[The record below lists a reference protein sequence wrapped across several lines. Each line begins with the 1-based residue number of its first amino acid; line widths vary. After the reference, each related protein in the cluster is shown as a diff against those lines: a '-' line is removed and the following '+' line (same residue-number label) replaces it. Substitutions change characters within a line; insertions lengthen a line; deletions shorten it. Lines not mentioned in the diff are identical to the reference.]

1 MGGRVVEGTGLE
13 NQQGCK
19 LLVGSNPTPSTKR
32 EAKIWAEQIESLDRS
47 GKLPGIEAERTT
59 LAEALGRY
67 KEEVTPSKKGA
78 SVEAYLIN
86 AWLRDPLVKRTLTE
100 IRSTDIA
107 AWRDQEVKKCASP
120 SSVRN
125 RLNIISH
132 CYRIARTEWG
142 MEVTNPVKGVRMP
155 KQRPGRDRRLEPG
168 EFEKIRLA
176 CGIDPNPWIGA
187 VFVIL
192 LETGMRLGELLNLER
207 KQIMNG
213 MIHLREGETKTDS
226 ARSIPLSSR
235 AKAAVAALPACIDG
249 RVIGCGKDT
258 IEHAWRR
265 VCEIATV
272 EDLRLHDL
280 RHEFT
285 SRMFEKGMDMM
296 QVASLTGHKSL
307 AMLQRYTH
315 LRTANLAS
323 MMD

>member
-1 MGGRVVEGTGLE
+1 
-13 NQQGCK
+13 
-19 LLVGSNPTPSTKR
+19 
-32 EAKIWAEQIESLDRS
+32 
-47 GKLPGIEAERTT
+47 
-59 LAEALGRY
+59 
-67 KEEVTPSKKGA
+67 
-78 SVEAYLIN
+78 
-86 AWLRDPLVKRTLTE
+86 
-100 IRSTDIA
+100 
-107 AWRDQEVKKCASP
+107 
-120 SSVRN
+120 
-125 RLNIISH
+125 
-132 CYRIARTEWG
+132 
-142 MEVTNPVKGVRMP
+142 MP

-168 EFEKIRLA
+168 EFEKIKSA
-176 CGIDPNPWIGA
+176 CGLDPNPWIGA

-192 LETGMRLGELLNLER
+192 LETGMRLGELLNLKR
-207 KQIMNG
+207 KQIVNG
-213 MIHLREGETKTDS
+213 MVHLREGETTTDS

-235 AKAAVAALPACIDG
+235 AKAAVASLPACIDG

-265 VCEIATV
+265 VCEKATV